1 MSFITHRS
9 LHIKEVCGIVT
20 LPKVVV
26 PSEFR
31 LLPTEGQGRRGTCP
45 LEVAE
50 DQVFRLRQL
59 VREWTS

>member
-1 MSFITHRS
+1 M
-9 LHIKEVCGIVT
+9 T